1 MMLRNLL
8 ILAVVVLL
16 SVGAAWWMSEQQ
28 PVAPSQGEVVEDK
41 LPLVANLAPD
51 FHFSTIEGEEYS
63 LRDLKG
69 KGVVLNFWASWCA
82 PCVTEFP
89 ALLAL
94 AAREQGKL
102 VLLAVSVDHDR
113 AAMEKFLAKMREDYA
128 DLYPVTSVLVVHDV
142 KKGIA
147 QDLFQTIKYP
157 ETILIGPDQ
166 GMREKIA
173 GEVDWLGEAMKPRIA
188 AILPV
193 AAQ

>member
-1 MMLRNLL
+1 MWRNLL
-8 ILAVVVLL
+8 VLAVVVMA
-16 SVGAAWWMSEQQ
+16 SVGVAWWMSLQQ
-28 PVAPSQGEVVEDK
+28 PTAPTPSQGEAMADK
-41 LPLVANLAPD
+41 LPVVANLAPD

-69 KGVVLNFWASWCA
+69 KGVVLNFWASWCV

-94 AAREQGKL
+94 AAREQGRL

-113 AAMEKFLAKMREDYA
+113 TAMEKFLAKMREDHA
-128 DLYPVTSVLVVHDV
+128 DLYPATTVLVVHDV
-142 KKGIA
+142 KKAIA

-157 ETILIGPDQ
+157 ETILIGADQ

-173 GEVDWLGEAMKPRIA
+173 GEVDWLGEAMKPRLA
-188 AILPV
+188 AILP